1 MARERSLVSCLV
13 RPSARSAAKVE
24 LEVLEPPELGGNGEG
39 GNFHRSWRHT
49 ALAAS
54 KQVSWEQK
62 REESCCRIKVN
73 PGWPVGRLC
82 ERDSHITA
90 TLQRKQLKVGDI
102 LPPRRH
108 ECRCT

>member
-73 PGWPVGRLC
+73 QVGRSVGC
-82 ERDSHITA
+82 VSGTA
-90 TLQRKQLKVGDI
+90 TLQ
-102 LPPRRH
+102 PH
-108 ECRCT
+108 CSESN